1 VPNPV
6 IKEWGKGLNRDQL
19 PYELAPGF
27 WSDVQNYRFRNGLA
41 ERCAGIADVGTPLI
55 TPYWMCAYPSGAT
68 RYLIYAGTT
77 KAYSFDGTT
86 HTEITRTTSVT
97 PVTISTIT
105 RTANVA
111 TVTTATNHGMSTGFV
126 VDMNDQDPAS
136 YRTSSSGVSIT
147 VTGATTFTYAS
158 SGTNGSASDVG
169 TYVILTGSSTVNFTG
184 AQDDKWTGGN
194 FNGVIV
200 MNNPINGPFYW
211 DQAGIGTLRA
221 FAGTPYTSDVMRP
234 FKYYLVQLAPTIS
247 SVKYRHTVTWSTAAE
262 PGSVPLEFIAS
273 STNQAGVVEIV
284 SDGEM
289 VECLEWGEDL
299 IVYKRDIRARLRYI
313 GGNDVFDVDQIS
325 VYSEDDGLLAANC
338 IANTPAGQVFLT
350 NNRDIRIHQG
360 GESRSIAEGRIRDHF
375 RANISTT
382 NYARSFLCVNPLKS
396 EVWVCYPATG
406 QSSCNKAYIWNW
418 LDDTWGERDLSTGV
432 NFGCAGLLPTSI
444 STDSRM
450 VICNT
455 TPKIGLVDSG
465 TTDFSVAFTS
475 MLERTGM
482 DMGEPDAYKTLH
494 QSRPQFNG
502 TTAFTASIYHGS
514 SATPDGTVTYSSAV
528 TYTHNTTQRASAF
541 ANSGRYLA
549 WKMTTQAAEAPTL
562 RSIQFFINV
571 DGTD

>member
-1 VPNPV
+1 MPNPV

-27 WSDVQNYRFRNGLA
+27 WSDVQNMRFRNGLA
-41 ERCAGIADVGTPLI
+41 ERCAGIADVGTPSI

-86 HTEITRTTSVT
+86 HTEITRTTSVAA
-97 PVTISTIT
+97 VAISTIT

-111 TVTTATNHGMSTGFV
+111 TVTTSTNHGMSTGFV
-126 VDMNDQDPAS
+126 VDMNDQSASS
-136 YRTSSSGVSIT
+136 YRTSSSGEAIT
-147 VTGATTFTYAS
+147 VTGATTFTYPS
-158 SGTNGSASDVG
+158 IGVNGSASSVG
-169 TYVILTGSSTVNFTG
+169 TYVILTGAAAVNFTG
-184 AQDDKWTGGN
+184 AQDNKWTGGN

-200 MNNPINGPFYW
+200 MNNPVNGPFYW

-234 FKYYLVQLAPTIS
+234 FKNFLVQLAPTING
-247 SVKYRHTVTWSTAAE
+247 VKYRHTITWSTAAE
-262 PGSVPLEFIAS
+262 PGTVPTEFIATA
-273 STNQAGVVEIV
+273 TNLAGMNDIV

-289 VECLEWGEDL
+289 VDCEMWGDDL
-299 IVYKRDIRARLRYI
+299 QVFKRDVRTRVRYI
-313 GGNDVFDVDQIS
+313 GGNDVFDFDEVS
-325 VYSEDDGLLAANC
+325 VYDKDDGLMAANC
-338 IANTPAGQVFLT
+338 IANTPAGQVFIS
-350 NNRDIRIHQG
+350 NNKDIRIHQG
-360 GESRSIAEGRIRDHF
+360 GESRSIAEGRIRDDF
-375 RANISTT
+375 RSRISSTY
-382 NYARSFLCVNPLKS
+382 YARSYLSVNPLKS
-396 EVWVCYPATG
+396 EVWVYYPPTG
-406 QSSCNKAYIWNW
+406 QTACTKAYIWNW
-418 LDDTWGERDLSTGV
+418 LDDTWGERDFATGV
-432 NFGCAGLLPTSI
+432 NFACAGLLPTSI

-465 TTDFSVAFTS
+465 TTDFGVAFTS
-475 MLERTGM
+475 MLERVGM

-514 SATPDGTVTYSSAV
+514 SATPDGTVTYASAV